1 MPISWDF
8 GIGSTIGSI
17 AGTIG
22 NIVNTKQVNE
32 NNLRIARETNEAN
45 RQMVEMQNKAAREEA
60 EKAYQRSSAPNQ
72 VALMQSAGMS
82 RAGAIN
88 ALNGGGSYSPAPVN
102 VSQDSAP
109 TMQTTDFSNLG
120 QIAAAIRSQST
131 KDEVLKSIF
140 DKITNKHEWY
150 SSTYDTVP
158 TLDELYYVLNDKQ
171 REALTDPAIREQVN
185 DFLNQ
190 SHKGREDNS
199 NVQGRIFDLA
209 DKEHRSKLLKF
220 ETELTEKL
228 QQKRI
233 SAAEQEEIAREATA
247 RLEALQADYTSE
259 ALEKMDKESRAKYFE
274 TRATLEWLSHAGE
287 MTAEKFIN
295 KARTLL
301 GL

>member
-72 VALMQSAGMS
+72 VELMRSAGMS

-88 ALNGGGSYSPAPVN
+88 ALNGGGSYTPAPVN

-109 TMQTTDFSNLG
+109 TMQTTDFTNLA
-120 QIAAAIRSQST
+120 QIGAAIRSQST
-131 KDEVLKSIF
+131 KDKVLKSIF
-140 DKITNKHEWY
+140 DKISNKYEWY
-150 SSTYDTVP
+150 HSDYDVLP

-171 REALTDPAIREQVN
+171 RKALTDPAIREQVN

-190 SHKGREDNS
+190 SHKGREDNT

-209 DKEHRSKLLKF
+209 DKEHRSYLLKF
-220 ETELTEKL
+220 EADLAKIL
-228 QQKRI
+228 RQQRI
-233 SAAEQEEIAREATA
+233 SAAEQEEIAREAKA

-259 ALEKMDKESRAKYFE
+259 ALEKMDKDSRAKYFE